1 MVSTYD
7 KILEENATYTL
18 CNFQV
23 VSNDLVFK
31 ASEHKFLLKWTGG
44 TTAEDINVHDVPQS
58 DTKFKPF
65 AEIISGKWKP
75 DILVNAIEVVQKMGF
90 CQLNQGT
97 GKKLQVNF
105 TMKDLS
111 DISINCTLWEEYAAQ
126 FIKYNSERKEGGSV
140 VVMLKYAKI
149 KEEGRFPLSVSN
161 TYTFTKLYINEDIH
175 EINLSREV
183 CLERNKIS
191 PKANFCVPN
200 HMDLH
205 NFLRR
210 QTSSPKT

>member
-1 MVSTYD
+1 MVCLFRDIQVVIPTTYKATYD

-75 DILVNAIEVVQKMGF
+75 DILVSEFIVVYNKLLLFILFYLFVSKNLALFFFSRCHWSCSGNGLLSTEPRYWEKTPG
-90 CQLNQGT
+90 QL
-97 GKKLQVNF
+97 
-105 TMKDLS
+105 
-111 DISINCTLWEEYAAQ
+111 Y
-126 FIKYNSERKEGGSV
+126 YER
-140 VVMLKYAKI
+140 
-149 KEEGRFPLSVSN
+149 P
-161 TYTFTKLYINEDIH
+161 
-175 EINLSREV
+175 
-183 CLERNKIS
+183 
-191 PKANFCVPN
+191 
-200 HMDLH
+200 
-205 NFLRR
+205 
-210 QTSSPKT
+210 

>member
-1 MVSTYD
+1 M
-7 KILEENATYTL
+7 
-18 CNFQV
+18 

-75 DILVNAIEVVQKMGF
+75 DILVSEFIVVYNKLLLFILFYLFVSKNLALFFFFQDAIEVVQKMGF

-105 TMKDLS
+105 TMKDL
-111 DISINCTLWEEYAAQ
+111 
-126 FIKYNSERKEGGSV
+126 R
-140 VVMLKYAKI
+140 
-149 KEEGRFPLSVSN
+149 
-161 TYTFTKLYINEDIH
+161 
-175 EINLSREV
+175 
-183 CLERNKIS
+183 
-191 PKANFCVPN
+191 
-200 HMDLH
+200 
-205 NFLRR
+205 
-210 QTSSPKT
+210 